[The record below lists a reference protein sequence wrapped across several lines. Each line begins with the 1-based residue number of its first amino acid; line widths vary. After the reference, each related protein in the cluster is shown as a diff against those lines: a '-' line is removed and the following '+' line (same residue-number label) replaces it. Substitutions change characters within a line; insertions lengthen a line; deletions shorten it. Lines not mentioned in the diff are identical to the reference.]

1 MSEQT
6 TPRKPVT
13 LHRLREMPT
22 LAQKVTQTLTIP
34 VIGIGI
40 GAMRGRQR
48 SGAGATRHAG
58 RKSRQ
63 RPRFV
68 RNFMD
73 DSASVQCAVPCRAV
87 QCSAVPCS
95 AVLRRGRESQPL
107 SR

>member
-6 TPRKPVT
+6 TPRKPLT

-40 GAMRGRQR
+40 GASVTC
-48 SGAGATRHAG
+48 SGQVLVLHDMLAVSHG
-58 RKSRQ
+58 K

-73 DSASVQCAVPCRAV
+73 GSASVQC
-87 QCSAVPCS
+87 

>member
-6 TPRKPVT
+6 TSRKPLT

-34 VIGIGI
+34 VIGIG
-40 GAMRGRQR
+40 ASVAC
-48 SGAGATRHAG
+48 SGQVLVRHDMLAVSHG
-58 RKSRQ
+58 K

-73 DSASVQCAVPCRAV
+73 GSASVQC
-87 QCSAVPCS
+87 

>member
-6 TPRKPVT
+6 TPRKPLT

-22 LAQKVTQTLTIP
+22 LAQKVTQMLTIP

-40 GAMRGRQR
+40 GASVAC
-48 SGAGATRHAG
+48 SGQVLVLHDMLAVSHG
-58 RKSRQ
+58 K

-73 DSASVQCAVPCRAV
+73 GSASVQC
-87 QCSAVPCS
+87 

>member
-6 TPRKPVT
+6 TPRKPLT

-34 VIGIGI
+34 VIGI

-73 DSASVQCAVPCRAV
+73 DSASVQCAVPC
-87 QCSAVPCS
+87 S

>member
-6 TPRKPVT
+6 TSRKPVT

-34 VIGIGI
+34 VIGIG
-40 GAMRGRQR
+40 AMRGLQR
-48 SGAGATRHAG
+48 SGALVLHDMLAVSRGKRTRL
-58 RKSRQ
+58 
-63 RPRFV
+63 V

-73 DSASVQCAVPCRAV
+73 GSASVQCAVL
-87 QCSAVPCS
+87 CS

-107 SR
+107 CC

>member
-6 TPRKPVT
+6 TPRKPLT

-40 GAMRGRQR
+40 GASVAC
-48 SGAGATRHAG
+48 SGQVLVLHDMLAVSHG
-58 RKSRQ
+58 K

-73 DSASVQCAVPCRAV
+73 GSASVKC
-87 QCSAVPCS
+87 

>member
-1 MSEQT
+1 VSEQT
-6 TPRKPVT
+6 TPRKPLT

-40 GAMRGRQR
+40 GASVAC
-48 SGAGATRHAG
+48 SGQVLVLHDMLAVSHG
-58 RKSRQ
+58 K

-73 DSASVQCAVPCRAV
+73 GSASVQC
-87 QCSAVPCS
+87 

>member
-6 TPRKPVT
+6 TPRKPLT

-34 VIGIGI
+34 VIGIG
-40 GAMRGRQR
+40 ASVAC
-48 SGAGATRHAG
+48 SGQVLVLHDMLAVSHG
-58 RKSRQ
+58 K

-73 DSASVQCAVPCRAV
+73 GSASVQCAV
-87 QCSAVPCS
+87 QCYVEDVKA
-95 AVLRRGRESQPL
+95 
-107 SR
+107 SRFPVENIHTC